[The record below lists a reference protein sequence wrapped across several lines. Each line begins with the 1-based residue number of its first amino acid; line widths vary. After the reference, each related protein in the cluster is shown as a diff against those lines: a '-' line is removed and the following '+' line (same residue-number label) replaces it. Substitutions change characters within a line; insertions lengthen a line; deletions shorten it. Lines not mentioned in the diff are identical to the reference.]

1 MRPRAF
7 LLLLFLGSASGMSTL
22 RPAVEMNEITSTE
35 MTTGMTSMDEDQ
47 GSGLLEDELTE
58 IYWSGTAPFCFGGC
72 RGRHRELKKD
82 ACGDSSCCWLGYKSL
97 CRVNCGLPDV
107 DFNGVVYGNDWWVG
121 SMVRHECRSG
131 FILVGEPTSTCQSN
145 GKWTA
150 KPSCL
155 RVCRKGQ
162 VEINERDI
170 DEECTSTCPSK
181 YLVSIKHGCSFID
194 HCRIKDSGWKHWFTR
209 CTHCECDCFIP
220 CASAG

>member
-1 MRPRAF
+1 MKHILYTHGPLKAVIFNVITISWLILHQFYLRMF
-7 LLLLFLGSASGMSTL
+7 LSCVLF
-22 RPAVEMNEITSTE
+22 
-35 MTTGMTSMDEDQ
+35 
-47 GSGLLEDELTE
+47 
-58 IYWSGTAPFCFGGC
+58 
-72 RGRHRELKKD
+72 
-82 ACGDSSCCWLGYKSL
+82 CCML
-97 CRVNCGLPDV
+97 VNCGLPDV

-155 RVCRKGQ
+155 SEYVSHQTFTIHLPNPRQSIHQILYLIPIIILFIINLINLLLWVCLTGVCRKGQ

-220 CASAG
+220 CGKSHTHHQFY